1 MKKHNFNDHLTIT
14 QEKVLV
20 WTTRCSGLV
29 SVVGSIF
36 IIRMILQTRYRRESA
51 RNRKPLKVRQRLMLW
66 MSFFD
71 ILASISNSFST
82 AALPR
87 IKETEDIQN
96 IYGTIGN
103 ESTCIAQGFFLQLGI
118 AVPMYNAALC
128 LYYLFIIRYN
138 MNERWLRGV
147 FERIVHVIVITCAL
161 TTAIISVTL
170 DLIHD
175 TGLFCWLAEY
185 PLNCRLEPD
194 INCMN
199 NYNHTI
205 IFFFGVFPVCL
216 SFLIVAVAMILV
228 YLSIHNNYIT
238 MRKYSFGGV
247 HSQGVIN
254 LLREKKQTAAQATL
268 FVLAFIL
275 TWIMPLINIILIT
288 SYKPVPFSAAI
299 MQGFLMPLQ
308 GFWNAVIYARPSFVK
323 LRKENPDRKLFWI
336 LKAIIFP
343 TVES

>member
-1 MKKHNFNDHLTIT
+1 
-14 QEKVLV
+14 V
-20 WTTRCSGLV
+20 WTTRCSGFV
-29 SVVGSIF
+29 SAVGSIF
-36 IIRMILQTRYRRESA
+36 IIRMILQTHYRRESA
-51 RNRKPLKVRQRLMLW
+51 RSRKPIKVRQRFMLW

-82 AALPR
+82 AALPQ
-87 IKETEDIQN
+87 IKETEDMKN

-128 LYYLFIIRYN
+128 LYYLFSIRYN
-138 MNERWLRGV
+138 MNEKRLSGV
-147 FERIVHVIVITCAL
+147 FERIVHALVITCAL
-161 TTAIISVTL
+161 TTAIISVIL

-185 PLNCRLEPD
+185 PLNCRLD
-194 INCMN
+194 SNINCTT
-199 NYNHTI
+199 NYNHTL
-205 IFFFGVFPVCL
+205 IFLFGVFPVCL
-216 SFLIVAVAMILV
+216 SFLIVAVAMLLV
-228 YLSIHNNYIT
+228 YLSIHNNYLK
-238 MRKYSFGGV
+238 MRRYSFGGE
-247 HSQGVIN
+247 HSSGVLN
-254 LLREKKQTAAQATL
+254 LLREKKQTATQATL

-288 SYKPVPFSAAI
+288 SYQRVPFSTAL

-308 GFWNAVIYARPSFVK
+308 GFWNALIYARPLYGK
-323 LRKENPDRKLFWI
+323 LRKDNPDRKLSWI
-336 LKAIIFP
+336 LKAVIFP